1 MTDREQIV
9 FLNSSLEIELSIDR
23 SKLTQIIDWCSDW
36 FIGSSPIY
44 ESSIISKVLR
54 MNYPLNRNKN

>member
-23 SKLTQIIDWCSDW
+23 SKLTQIIDWYSD
-36 FIGSSPIY
+36 
-44 ESSIISKVLR
+44 
-54 MNYPLNRNKN
+54 

>member
-23 SKLTQIIDWCSDW
+23 SKLTQMID
-36 FIGSSPIY
+36 
-44 ESSIISKVLR
+44 VLI
-54 MNYPLNRNKN
+54 NS